1 MECYG
6 VFKDCAVKCICTGGK
21 IKVAWATLILAFPD
35 FFLMLFCA
43 TFFLPHSG
51 ACTVF
56 YFYAR
61 AIN

>member
-35 FFLMLFCA
+35 FFFECYFVQPSFCLTVVLALCSISMRML
-43 TFFLPHSG
+43 
-51 ACTVF
+51 
-56 YFYAR
+56 
-61 AIN
+61 